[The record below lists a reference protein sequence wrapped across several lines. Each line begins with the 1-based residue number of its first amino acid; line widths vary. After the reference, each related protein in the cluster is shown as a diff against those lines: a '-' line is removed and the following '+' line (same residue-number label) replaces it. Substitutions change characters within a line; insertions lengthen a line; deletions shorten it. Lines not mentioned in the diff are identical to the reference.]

1 MVDTLEYKEIFQAEA
16 AEYMQIL
23 ESCLLDLEKE
33 PDNKEPVFEAF
44 RMVHSLKGMS
54 ATMGYRQV
62 ADIAHGLEN
71 FLQELKS
78 ETFSPTA
85 EVLDLVFEAA
95 DLLQK
100 ALDRPEETNPDDDE
114 KIKNLL
120 EKMQALQEG
129 KENTEIPDFDLEPE
143 ENNTA
148 SVTLSETEK
157 EIIRQ
162 AETDGK
168 TPHLF
173 SVTLKENTMMKSV
186 RSYQALKVLE
196 DKGEIIFCKP
206 SRDQLEEED
215 FDHFFQVGF
224 ISSNGTTPSELEQ
237 SIAQITDI
245 EKVIATAL
253 SKDNGQ
259 NQEEASAKVEPG
271 EGPEQNFKPSNGEA
285 KKDNPVAS
293 ADKSVRVETQK
304 LDELVNLVG
313 EMVVARTQISEEGR
327 GHSANLDHIID
338 QLNRSITN
346 LQDAAM
352 SLRMVPI
359 KQVFDRFPR
368 MVRDLCRES
377 KKDIQLVISGEY
389 TELDRNIINQL
400 SDPLVHLLRNA
411 ADHGI
416 EDPKRRKAAGKDA
429 QGTIYLSAHH
439 EGSKII
445 ITVEDDGAGIKRE
458 KITAKAIEKGL
469 ISKEEANEMSDKEVF
484 GLIFQSGF
492 STAEKV
498 SDVSGRGVGM
508 DVVRKSIEGL
518 HGTIELDSKPGLM
531 SRVTLKLPLTL
542 AIIKTLMVKAKE
554 QAYAIPM
561 ELVCENICFEKESM
575 KTIRGKM
582 VANLRDEVIPL
593 YQLQELLGY
602 EKSETNRDKY
612 NTVIVETGVKK
623 AGFIVDEFIGQ
634 QEIMIKSIA
643 DYCSNASGISGAT
656 ILGDGT
662 VSLIVDVFELLNNEL
677 IEKLLKTKA
686 V

>member
-1 MVDTLEYKEIFQAEA
+1 MVDTLEYKEVFQAEA
-16 AEYMQIL
+16 AEYMQSL
-23 ESCLLDLEKE
+23 NNCLLDLEKE

-95 DLLQK
+95 DLLQST
-100 ALDRPEETNPDDDE
+100 LDQPEELSSDDDE
-114 KIKNLL
+114 KVKKLL
-120 EKMQALQEG
+120 AKMQALQEG
-129 KENTEIPDFDLEPE
+129 SENAGNNGGEVSLEDPE
-143 ENNTA
+143 ATG
-148 SVTLSETEK
+148 SLSETEK

-162 AETDGK
+162 AEGNGQA
-168 TPHLF
+168 PYLF
-173 SVTLKENTMMKSV
+173 SITLKEGTAMKSV
-186 RSYQALKVLE
+186 RSYQALKLLE
-196 DKGEIIFCKP
+196 EKGEIIFCKP
-206 SRDQLEEED
+206 SRNDLDDEN
-215 FDHFFQVGF
+215 FDLFFQVGF
-224 ISSNGTTPSELEQ
+224 ISSNGTTSSELEQ
-237 SIAQITDI
+237 SLASITDI
-245 EKVIATAL
+245 DQVITTAL
-253 SKDNGQ
+253 AKTSGQ
-259 NQEEASAKVEPG
+259 EQEEP
-271 EGPEQNFKPSNGEA
+271 EA
-285 KKDNPVAS
+285 KEKPEEIADQKNEAKNTAEKKGSSSAS

-313 EMVVARTQISEEGR
+313 EMVVARTQLTEVGT
-327 GHSANLDHIID
+327 GLSANLDHIID
-338 QLNRSITN
+338 QLNHSITN

-359 KQVFDRFPR
+359 KKVFDRFPR

-377 KKDIQLVISGEY
+377 KKDIQLFISGET

-416 EDPKRRKAAGKDA
+416 EDPETRKAAGKDA
-429 QGTIYLSAHH
+429 RGTIYLSAHH

-445 ITVEDDGAGIKRE
+445 ITVEDDGAGINRE
-458 KITAKAIEKGL
+458 KITAKAIDRGL
-469 ISKEEANEMSDKEVF
+469 ISAEEATEMSDREVF
-484 GLIFQSGF
+484 GLIFQNGF

-518 HGTIELDSKPGLM
+518 HGSIELDSKPGVM
-531 SRVTLKLPLTL
+531 SRVVLKLPLTL
-542 AIIKTLMVKAKE
+542 AIIKALMVKE
-554 QAYAIPM
+554 NNQVYAIPM
-561 ELVCENICFEKESM
+561 ELVCENICFDQDSL
-575 KTIRGKM
+575 KTIQGKL
-582 VANLRDEVIPL
+582 VSRLREEVIPL
-593 YQLQELLGY
+593 YRLQELLGY
-602 EKSETNRDKY
+602 ETSEAKREKY
-612 NTVIVETGVKK
+612 NTVIVEAGGKK
-623 AGFIVDEFIGQ
+623 AGFIVDQFIGQ

-643 DYCSNASGISGAT
+643 DYCSSTSGISGAT

-662 VSLIVDVFELLNNEL
+662 VSLIIDVFELLN
-677 IEKLLKTKA
+677 KGRG
-686 V
+686 

>member
-1 MVDTLEYKEIFQAEA
+1 MVDTLEYKEVFQAEA

-23 ESCLLDLEKE
+23 NNCLLDLEKE

-100 ALDRPEETNPDDDE
+100 ALDRPEETNPDDDK

-129 KENTEIPDFDLEPE
+129 KENAGVPESDPEPE
-143 ENNTA
+143 ENNA
-148 SVTLSETEK
+148 VSISLSETEK

-186 RSYQALKVLE
+186 RSYQALKLLE
-196 DKGEIIFCKP
+196 EKGEIIFCKP
-206 SRDQLEEED
+206 SRDQLEEEK

-245 EKVIATAL
+245 KKVIATAL

-271 EGPEQNFKPSNGEA
+271 EGPEQKVKPSNGEA
-285 KKDNPVAS
+285 KKDNPAAS

-416 EDPKRRKAAGKDA
+416 EDPKRRKEAGKDA

-643 DYCSNASGISGAT
+643 DYCNNKSGISGAT

-662 VSLIVDVFELLNNEL
+662 VSLIIDVFELLNN
-677 IEKLLKTKA
+677 
-686 V
+686 

>member
-23 ESCLLDLEKE
+23 NNCLLDLEKA
-33 PDNKEPVFEAF
+33 PANKEPVFEAF

-78 ETFSPTA
+78 EAFNPTA
-85 EVLDLVFEAA
+85 EVLDLVFETA
-95 DLLQK
+95 DLLQTS
-100 ALDRPEETNPDDDE
+100 LDQPEESNPDDDE

-120 EKMQALQEG
+120 AKMQALQARKEDIGIIGCYTESEEG
-129 KENTEIPDFDLEPE
+129 
-143 ENNTA
+143 TA
-148 SVTLSETEK
+148 VNSALNETEK

-162 AETDGK
+162 AETNGQA
-168 TPHLF
+168 PYLF

-186 RSYQALKVLE
+186 RSYQALKILE
-196 DKGEIIFCKP
+196 EKGEIIFCKP
-206 SRDQLEEED
+206 SRNHLEDEE

-224 ISSNGTTPSELEQ
+224 ISNNGITPSELEQ
-237 SIAQITDI
+237 SIAKVNDI
-245 EKVIATAL
+245 EEVIATAL
-253 SKDNGQ
+253 CKADDQ
-259 NQEEASAKVEPG
+259 NQEETAVKAEPG
-271 EGPEQNFKPSNGEA
+271 EMPDQKIKSNNGEA
-285 KKDNPVAS
+285 KKDSPAAS

-313 EMVVARTQISEEGR
+313 EMVVARTQISEVGS
-327 GHSANLDHIID
+327 GFSASLDHIID
-338 QLNRSITN
+338 QLKRSITN

-377 KKDIQLVISGEY
+377 KKDIQLIISGES

-416 EDPKRRKAAGKDA
+416 EDPKTREAAGKDA
-429 QGTIYLSAHH
+429 RGTIYLSAHH
-439 EGSKII
+439 EGSKVI
-445 ITVEDDGAGIKRE
+445 ITVEDDGAGINRE
-458 KITAKAIEKGL
+458 RITAKAIERGL
-469 ISKEEANEMSDKEVF
+469 ISKEEAAEMSDQEVF

-492 STAEKV
+492 STAEKI

-518 HGTIELDSKPGLM
+518 HGTIELDSKLGLL
-531 SRVTLKLPLTL
+531 SRVIIKIPLTL

-554 QAYAIPM
+554 QVYAIPM
-561 ELVCENICFEKESM
+561 ELVCENICFEKESL
-575 KTIRGKM
+575 KTIRGKL
-582 VANLRDEVIPL
+582 VANLREEVIPL
-593 YQLQELLGY
+593 HQLQELLGY
-602 EKSETNRDKY
+602 GKSETEKAKN
-612 NTVIVETGVKK
+612 NTVIVEAGGKK
-623 AGFIVDEFIGQ
+623 VGFMVDEFMGQ

-643 DYCSNASGISGAT
+643 EYCSNTSGISGAT

-662 VSLIVDVFELLNNEL
+662 VSLIIDVFELLNKRRE
-677 IEKLLKTKA
+677 
-686 V
+686 